1 MPDTSSCRL
10 SSQTNVLTCLLSSA
24 ILPMSERARRVIMVT
39 MDTDERARAT
49 QRLVVLELLEAAIA
63 RRDDVLAIVD
73 SSEDSDEAEE
83 RIRQA
88 FGVQAPNI
96 SRAVLDMQV
105 SRWTRVE
112 RKRIADEASELR
124 QLLRSE

>member
-1 MPDTSSCRL
+1 
-10 SSQTNVLTCLLSSA
+10 
-24 ILPMSERARRVIMVT
+24 MSERARRVIMMT

-88 FGVQAPNI
+88 FGVHAPNI

-112 RKRIADEASELR
+112 RKRIAHEASELR